1 MHSELPASPG
11 TVRMPEHRVAISERG
26 SFAFATCSCGW
37 YSPARRSRD
46 LVRREADDHLALV
59 LAEGGDGPG

>member
-11 TVRMPEHRVAISERG
+11 TARMPEHRVAVSERG

-37 YSPARRSRD
+37 FSPARRSRD
-46 LVRREADDHLALV
+46 LARREGDDHLAL
-59 LAEGGDGPG
+59 AESGDGPG

>member
-46 LVRREADDHLALV
+46 LARREADDHLALV
-59 LAEGGDGPG
+59 LAESGDRPG